1 MIFSQN
7 AGCEMG
13 QATSPPTGTLG
24 RKVGD
29 CPFPKGQGAPWSH
42 LEIFFADAA
51 GRVSVHS
58 PFQDSPELESL
69 LQDEGLFVPVTQ
81 LAFGPQ
87 NWAFST
93 LGLHCSSL

>member
-1 MIFSQN
+1 M
-7 AGCEMG
+7 
-13 QATSPPTGTLG
+13 QAVRCDKLQAHPQALLG
-24 RKVGD
+24 ESLVIV
-29 CPFPKGQGAPWSH
+29 PFPKGQVALWSH
-42 LEIFFADAA
+42 LEIFFADAE

-93 LGLHCSSL
+93 LGLHCSYL